1 MQREVFQP
9 VVRHQDPEEGGDHQ
23 EGRGGAHDD
32 REQGPSVYKASFPNS
47 KFPHVL
53 TTIALTRH
61 FAGIEVLVHDPGQT
75 VLCYGICKWRGTL
88 LPSL

>member
-9 VVRHQDPEEGGDHQ
+9 AVRHQDPEEGGDHQ

-32 REQGPSVYKASFPNS
+32 REQGPSVNKASFPNS
-47 KFPHVL
+47 RFLPQS
-53 TTIALTRH
+53 TITALTRLL
-61 FAGIEVLVHDPGQT
+61 AGIEILFHDPGQT
-75 VLCYGICKWRGTL
+75 VFCYGICQWRGTL